1 MQCIQYCDHYDAL
14 SDRASERL
22 IQVIQDKPDA
32 TICLATGATPELTY
46 RFFVEKIQKNQV
58 DIRNVTFVKLD
69 EWVGFPLHTPGTCE
83 SFLQQHIVQPLGL
96 RPEQLIGFQS
106 ENIDEKE
113 CERVTDLIAHR
124 GGLDLCVLGIGKNG
138 HLGLNEPGTALEP
151 CCHISR
157 LDDQT
162 RHHDMLKTAG
172 RPVTHGITL
181 GLKEILNAK
190 EILLLIA
197 GDGKQAAVEKYLTAN
212 VTTAVPASFLWL
224 HDNTTCL
231 LDGSRYSDR

>member
-46 RFFVEKIQKNQV
+46 RFFVEKIQKNHV

-69 EWVGFPLHTPGTCE
+69 EWVGIPLHTPGTCE

-151 CCHISR
+151 CCHICR

-197 GDGKQAAVEKYLTAN
+197 GEGKSLASRQFLTQSI
-212 VTTAVPASFLWL
+212 TTSLPASFLWL
-224 HDNTTCL
+224 HNNMHCL
-231 LDGSRYSDR
+231 IDQSCLNFG